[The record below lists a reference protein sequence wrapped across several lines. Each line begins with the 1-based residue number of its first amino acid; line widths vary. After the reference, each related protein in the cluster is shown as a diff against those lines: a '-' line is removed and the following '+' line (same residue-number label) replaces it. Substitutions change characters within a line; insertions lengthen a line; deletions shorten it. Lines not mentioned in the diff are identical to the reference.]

1 MNGKV
6 ALVTGGAQGIGLA
19 IARQLAAKGAHSV
32 IADINLEK
40 AVAAAEALRQD
51 DLAASAVKMD
61 VASEDAVNHAMSEI
75 ETAVG
80 APLIIVNNAGI
91 AAESPALDMPMST
104 WHRNIAIMLTGP
116 LLVARAAA
124 PAMIKARWG
133 RIINMG
139 SLMSFTAF
147 GKDAGYC
154 AAKAG
159 ILGLSRSLAADLA
172 PFGVCVNTICPGN
185 ILTELMEE
193 TARAIEARDGLAPGS
208 FLAER
213 PKAIPLGRLGTPE
226 DIADL
231 AAFLASDAASY
242 ITGQAIHVNG
252 GLYYH

>member
-19 IARQLAAKGAHSV
+19 IARHLAAKGAHSV
-32 IADINLEK
+32 IADINIDK
-40 AVAAAEALRQD
+40 AIAAADILRQD
-51 DLAASAVKMD
+51 GLAASAVQMD
-61 VASEDAVNHAMSEI
+61 VSSEDAVAHAMQQI
-75 ETAVG
+75 EAGAG

-91 AAESPALDMPMST
+91 AAESPALDMPMSV

-116 LLVARAAA
+116 LLVTRAAA

-139 SLMSFTAF
+139 SMMSATAF

-172 PFGVCVNTICPGN
+172 PHQITVNTICPGN
-185 ILTELMEE
+185 IMTELMAE
-193 TARAIEARDGLAPGS
+193 TARAIEVRDGLAPGT
-208 FLAER
+208 FLADR
-213 PKAIPLGRLGTPE
+213 PKSIPMGRLGT
-226 DIADL
+226 ADDVARV
-231 AAFLASDAASY
+231 AAFLASDEGDY
-242 ITGQAIHVNG
+242 ITGQSMHVNG